1 MRQASRKPFHPQEPG
16 NQGARVAAPRFRGGL
31 THRPGGAV
39 LSRTATR
46 KGRIMDLVSRFLDFN
61 KLMGA
66 SLVRIVYYLGIVGIL
81 LSVVGGFLA
90 ALGTLFINF
99 LAGIGMLIA
108 VPIGGLIALC
118 LLRFACELYIVLFK
132 MGEDISA
139 IRATGGLLPPKTP
152 PV

>member
-16 NQGARVAAPRFRGGL
+16 NRVGRAAAQAVRGGL
-31 THRPGGAV
+31 THRSGKGVLLPGFCMKGAFMEIV
-39 LSRTATR
+39 
-46 KGRIMDLVSRFLDFN
+46 GRFLNLD

-66 SLVRIVYYLGIVGIL
+66 SLVKLVYYLGIVGIL
-81 LSVVGGFLA
+81 LSVFGGLLA

-99 LAGIGMLIA
+99 LGGIGMLIA
-108 VPIGGLIALC
+108 VPVGGIIALC
-118 LLRFACELYIVLFK
+118 FLRFACELYIVLFK

-139 IRATGGLLPPKTP
+139 IRATGGLIPPKTP